1 MSTLVIVVHP
11 DLAQSRINKRW
22 AQELKKQSDVTIHNL
37 YEVYP
42 DEQINVAQE
51 QELLEQHDRI
61 VLQFPFYWYSTPSL
75 LKKWLDKVLTYGWA
89 YGSEGGKLQGKEL
102 LIALSAASVEENYQ
116 HDGRNRYTIE
126 ELLRPLEATGH
137 MIGVKL
143 LPYFVQYGAAV
154 LTDEQLEQSAQKY
167 AQTVI
172 S

>member
-11 DLAQSRINKRW
+11 DLAESRINKRW
-22 AQELKKQSDVTIHNL
+22 MQELEKQSNVTVHNL

-42 DEQINVAQE
+42 DEQINVAHE
-51 QELLEQHDRI
+51 QKLLEEHDRI
-61 VLQFPFYWYSTPSL
+61 VLQFPFYWYSSPSL

-116 HDGRNRYTIE
+116 HGGRNRYTIE
-126 ELLRPLEATGH
+126 ELLRPFEATGH

-167 AQTVI
+167 VQAVI

>member
-11 DLAQSRINKRW
+11 NLAESRINKRW
-22 AQELKKQSDVTIHNL
+22 VQELKQQSGVTIHNL

-61 VLQFPFYWYSTPSL
+61 VLQFPLYWYSTPSL
-75 LKKWLDKVLTYGWA
+75 LKKWQDKVLTYGWA
-89 YGSEGGKLQGKEL
+89 FGSEGGKLQGKEL

-126 ELLRPLEATGH
+126 ELLKPLEATGH
-137 MIGVKL
+137 MVGTKL
-143 LPYFVQYGAAV
+143 LPYFVQYDAAG

>member
-11 DLAQSRINKRW
+11 DLAESRINKRW
-22 AQELKKQSDVTIHNL
+22 VQELKKQSGVTVHNL

-42 DEQINVAQE
+42 DEQINAAQE

-126 ELLRPLEATGH
+126 ELLRPLKLYY

-154 LTDEQLEQSAQKY
+154 LTDEQLDQSAQKY

>member
-11 DLAQSRINKRW
+11 DLAESRINKRW
-22 AQELKKQSDVTIHNL
+22 MQELKKQSSVTVHNL

-42 DEQINVAQE
+42 DEQINVANE
-51 QELLEQHDRI
+51 QKLLEQHDRI
-61 VLQFPFYWYSTPSL
+61 VLQFPFYWYSSPPL

-89 YGSEGGKLQGKEL
+89 YGSEGDKLQGKEL

-116 HDGRNRYTIE
+116 RDGRNRYTIE
-126 ELLRPLEATGH
+126 ELLRPFESTSL

-143 LPYFVQYGAAV
+143 LPYFVQYGAGA

-167 AQTVI
+167 VQAVI

>member
-1 MSTLVIVVHP
+1 MSTLVIVTHP
-11 DLAQSRINKRW
+11 NLAESRVNKRW
-22 AQELKKQSDVTIHNL
+22 VQELKKQPGVTIHNL

-42 DEQINVAQE
+42 DEKINVAQE

-75 LKKWLDKVLTYGWA
+75 LKKWEDEVLTYGWA
-89 YGSEGGKLQGKEL
+89 FGSGGDKLEGKEL
-102 LIALSAASVEENYQ
+102 LIALSAASLEENYQ

-126 ELLRPLEATGH
+126 ELLRPLEATSH
-137 MIGVKL
+137 LIGAKL

-154 LTDEQLEQSAQKY
+154 LTDEQLEQSAQNY
-167 AQTVI
+167 AQTVT

>member
-11 DLAQSRINKRW
+11 NLAESRINKRW
-22 AQELKKQSDVTIHNL
+22 VQELKKQSGVTIHNL

-42 DEQINVAQE
+42 DEKINVAQE

-75 LKKWLDKVLTYGWA
+75 LKKWEDEVLTYGWA
-89 YGSEGGKLQGKEL
+89 FGSEGGKLEGKEL
-102 LIALSAASVEENYQ
+102 LIALSAGSVEENYQ
-116 HDGRNRYTIE
+116 HNGGNRYTIE

-137 MIGVKL
+137 MVGTRL
-143 LPYFVQYGAAV
+143 LPYFVQYGASV

-167 AQTVI
+167 AQTVT

>member
-1 MSTLVIVVHP
+1 MSSLVIVVHP
-11 DLAQSRINKRW
+11 NLAESRINKRW
-22 AQELKKQSDVTIHNL
+22 VQELKKQPGVTIHNL

-61 VLQFPFYWYSTPSL
+61 VFQFPFYWYSTPSL

-102 LIALSAASVEENYQ
+102 LIALSAAGVEEIYQ

-126 ELLRPLEATGH
+126 ELLRPLDATSH
-137 MIGVKL
+137 MLGTKL
-143 LPYFVQYGAAV
+143 LPYFVQYGV
-154 LTDEQLEQSAQKY
+154 MELTDEQLEQSAQKY